1 MKSYAGITLRRAVQ
15 NFPLVAVRAGLLR
28 RHWIKC
34 LLTVAILAASVYWG
48 LIASDRYV
56 SEAHIVIERTDSV
69 ARGPSGDILSFIS
82 GSNES
87 HDILLFKDRLLS
99 IDMMRRLDKKLHL
112 REHFSDPQHDI
123 LSRLWDRDASDERF
137 YQYYLSRVTVT
148 YDDYSQLL
156 AVKVQGYTPQMAQAF
171 ARALVAEGEA
181 DMNREDNHLAQEQVS
196 FIEKQLVSIRQRMT
210 DARQRLLAFQNE
222 HGLVSPTATVES
234 VSDVVARLEGERADL
249 TAKKHA
255 MEGYLTPSAPDM
267 VEIDARVAAIQ
278 RQIASEQGRL
288 ASRKGDPLN
297 RLAEQQERLQAEA
310 VFMEDVYKTALTAL
324 EKARVESTRK
334 IKSVSVTQSA
344 NLPQDS
350 LEPRR
355 LYNTVT
361 FALVALLLA
370 GVLYLLGA
378 IIRDHRD

>member
-1 MKSYAGITLRRAVQ
+1 
-15 NFPLVAVRAGLLR
+15 
-28 RHWIKC
+28 
-34 LLTVAILAASVYWG
+34 
-48 LIASDRYV
+48 
-56 SEAHIVIERTDSV
+56 
-69 ARGPSGDILSFIS
+69 
-82 GSNES
+82 
-87 HDILLFKDRLLS
+87 LLFKDRLLS

-112 REHFSDPQHDI
+112 REHFSDRQHDI

-137 YQYYLSRVTVT
+137 YQYYLSRVSVT

-156 AVKVQGYTPQMAQAF
+156 VVKAQGYTPQMAQAF
-171 ARALVAEGEA
+171 TRALVSEGEA
-181 DMNREDNHLAQEQVS
+181 DMNSEDNHLAQEQVS

-210 DARQRLLAFQNE
+210 DARQKLLAFQNQ

-234 VSDVVARLEGERADL
+234 VSEVVARLEGERADL
-249 TAKKHA
+249 TARKHA
-255 MEGYLTPSAPDM
+255 MEGYLTPNAPDM
-267 VEIDARVAAIQ
+267 VEIDARVEAIQ

-288 ASRKGDPLN
+288 ASRKGAPLN
-297 RLAEQQERLQAEA
+297 ALAEQQERLQAEA

-355 LYNTVT
+355 VYNIVT
-361 FALVALLLA
+361 FALVSILLA
-370 GVLYLLGA
+370 GVFYLLGA